1 MNELSQLAQLAQKQ
15 VDLELQVQ
23 DLEDQLNHV
32 KGLLREV
39 QEEQI
44 PDLMI
49 SIGMASFKLSDGSSI
64 SVKDE
69 VYASIPKEK
78 YEVALNWLR
87 QHEFD
92 ALIKTQ
98 VTTDFGKGE
107 DQEAQRVVEALRD
120 LGVPAQVKSAVHPMT
135 LKSFIKEQLNLG
147 APIPLD
153 VFGAHV
159 VKRSIINLPKD

>member
-1 MNELSQLAQLAQKQ
+1 MNELTELAQLAQKQ
-15 VDLELQVQ
+15 VDLQAQLD
-23 DLEDQLNHV
+23 DLETHVTHV

-44 PDLMI
+44 PALML
-49 SIGMASFKLSDGSSI
+49 SIGMASFKLSDGSAI
-64 SVKDE
+64 TVKDE
-69 VYASIPKEK
+69 IYASIPKEK
-78 YEVALNWLR
+78 YNVALDWLR
-87 QHEFD
+87 EHDFD
-92 ALIKTQ
+92 AIIKTQ

-135 LKSFIKEQLNLG
+135 LKAFIKEQLNAG
-147 APIPLD
+147 YNIPLE

-159 VKRSIINLPKD
+159 VKKSIINLPKD

>member
-15 VDLELQVQ
+15 IDLQLQVQ

-32 KGLLREV
+32 KGMLREV

-44 PDLMI
+44 PELMLT
-49 SIGMASFKLSDGSSI
+49 IGMSSFKLADGSAI
-64 SVKDE
+64 TVKDE

-78 YEVALNWLR
+78 YDVAINWLR
-87 QHEFD
+87 EHDFD
-92 ALIKTQ
+92 AIIKTQ

-107 DQEAQRVVEALRD
+107 DQEAQRVVEALRN

-135 LKSFIKEQLNLG
+135 LKAFIKEQLNAG
-147 APIPLD
+147 YNIPLET
-153 VFGAHV
+153 FGAHV
-159 VKRSIINLPKD
+159 VKKSIINLPKD

>member
-1 MNELSQLAQLAQKQ
+1 MELQ
-15 VDLELQVQ
+15 LQVQ
-23 DLEDQLNHV
+23 DLENQLNHI

-78 YEVALNWLR
+78 YEVA
-87 QHEFD
+87 
-92 ALIKTQ
+92 
-98 VTTDFGKGE
+98 
-107 DQEAQRVVEALRD
+107 
-120 LGVPAQVKSAVHPMT
+120 
-135 LKSFIKEQLNLG
+135 
-147 APIPLD
+147 
-153 VFGAHV
+153 
-159 VKRSIINLPKD
+159 